1 MSDLRITEL
10 NELTTLVNADE
21 LLVSDTS
28 TSETK
33 KISVANFKTNVAG
46 SAHTVQNNGTGLTQR
61 ANLNFDGTHVVAT
74 DDSGN
79 NQTDVALSANL
90 QAVSGLT
97 SAANK
102 GIQFSG
108 SGTAATFDL
117 TTAGKALL
125 DDANTTAQRS
135 TLGLGALAVEAAVTT
150 SLMAA
155 GTLVI
160 ASETIGSNNNDTTIP
175 TSAAVKAYADSVGG
189 SGNKFSTI
197 AVAGQSNVVADAA
210 TDTLTLAAGSN
221 VTLTTNAGT
230 DTVTIASSGGG
241 GGSKHVIQS
250 AGTGI
255 AARTNLNFDGT
266 KLVATDDSGNDQTDI
281 TLGSSVVITT
291 DSQTLTNKSVFGK
304 LSGTS
309 DQGTTKTI
317 TVTVASKT
325 SAHPNSGGSSNAY
338 FLDGIEASF
347 LNLTQGT
354 YKFDQ
359 ADGTNSTH
367 PLRFYLDDAKGTAFT
382 TGVTTNGT
390 AGSSGAYTQIVV
402 DDTTPFTLSYQC
414 SAHGYMGS
422 YVHVGGTTTIL
433 GQTIDSDSNTITN
446 IANADIKN
454 AAAIALNKLAA
465 ATVSRALVSDGSG
478 FVSAATTTAAE
489 IGHVSGVTSAIQTQI
504 NAKQATISGSAR
516 IDAAHVHDGTI
527 TNTEYGYLNGVT
539 SSIQTQL
546 NAAGTTLTGLT
557 DTGISSSAAGQALL
571 YDGSNSYDNKQI
583 KVMQHNSAF
592 TTALP
597 MIDSSHIYRVSGV
610 SGSNHY
616 VFENF
621 ESGGTD
627 TNDPSLYLLC
637 NHTYAFYL
645 GWGSGHPFA
654 IRTGGSTG
662 SAGTNLVTGNGGDN
676 LIHIATDGTVSTG
689 TSANAKS
696 TGWLIWQIPNFSA
709 KQTASTGNYGYQCT
723 SHPNMFG
730 QIYIGRVQDL
740 YGSW

>member
-266 KLVATDDSGNDQTDI
+266 HIVATDDSGSDQSDI
-281 TLGSSVVITT
+281 TLSANLQAVSG
-291 DSQTLTNKSVFGK
+291 LTSAANKGIQFTG
-304 LSGTS
+304 SGTAS
-309 DQGTTKTI
+309 VYDLTTAGKALLDDADASAQRT
-317 TVTVASKT
+317 TLGLGSLATVASIVN
-325 SAHPNSGGSSNAY
+325 ANVGNS
-338 FLDGIEASF
+338 
-347 LNLTQGT
+347 
-354 YKFDQ
+354 
-359 ADGTNSTH
+359 
-367 PLRFYLDDAKGTAFT
+367 
-382 TGVTTNGT
+382 
-390 AGSSGAYTQIVV
+390 
-402 DDTTPFTLSYQC
+402 
-414 SAHGYMGS
+414 
-422 YVHVGGTTTIL
+422 
-433 GQTIDSDSNTITN
+433 
-446 IANADIKN
+446 
-454 AAAIALNKLAA
+454 AAIALTKLAA

-504 NAKQATISGSAR
+504 DAKQATISGSAR

-610 SGSNHY
+610 SGSSHY

>member
-160 ASETIGSNNNDTTIP
+160 ASETIGSNDNDTTIP

-266 KLVATDDSGNDQTDI
+266 HIVATDDSGSDQSDI
-281 TLGSSVVITT
+281 TLSTNLQAVSGLTSAANKGIQFTGSGTASVYDLTTAGKALLDDADASAQRTTLGLGTIATVSSVV
-291 DSQTLTNKSVFGK
+291 
-304 LSGTS
+304 
-309 DQGTTKTI
+309 
-317 TVTVASKT
+317 
-325 SAHPNSGGSSNAY
+325 NSNVG
-338 FLDGIEASF
+338 
-347 LNLTQGT
+347 
-354 YKFDQ
+354 
-359 ADGTNSTH
+359 NS
-367 PLRFYLDDAKGTAFT
+367 
-382 TGVTTNGT
+382 
-390 AGSSGAYTQIVV
+390 
-402 DDTTPFTLSYQC
+402 
-414 SAHGYMGS
+414 
-422 YVHVGGTTTIL
+422 
-433 GQTIDSDSNTITN
+433 
-446 IANADIKN
+446 
-454 AAAIALNKLAA
+454 AAIALTKLAA

-645 GWGSGHPFA
+645 GWGAGHPFA

>member
-197 AVAGQSNVVADAA
+197 AVAGQSSVVADAA

-266 KLVATDDSGNDQTDI
+266 HIVATDDSGSDQSDI
-281 TLGSSVVITT
+281 TLSANLQAVSGLTSAANKGIQFTGSGTASVYDLTTAGKALLDDADASAQRTTLGLGTIATVSSVV
-291 DSQTLTNKSVFGK
+291 
-304 LSGTS
+304 
-309 DQGTTKTI
+309 
-317 TVTVASKT
+317 
-325 SAHPNSGGSSNAY
+325 NSNVG
-338 FLDGIEASF
+338 
-347 LNLTQGT
+347 
-354 YKFDQ
+354 
-359 ADGTNSTH
+359 NS
-367 PLRFYLDDAKGTAFT
+367 
-382 TGVTTNGT
+382 
-390 AGSSGAYTQIVV
+390 
-402 DDTTPFTLSYQC
+402 
-414 SAHGYMGS
+414 
-422 YVHVGGTTTIL
+422 
-433 GQTIDSDSNTITN
+433 
-446 IANADIKN
+446 
-454 AAAIALNKLAA
+454 AAIALTKLAA

>member
-197 AVAGQSNVVADAA
+197 AVAGQSSVVADAA

-266 KLVATDDSGNDQTDI
+266 HIVATDDSGSDQSDI
-281 TLGSSVVITT
+281 TLSANLQAVSGLTSAANKGIQFTGSGTASVYDLTTAGKALLDDADASAQRTTLGLGSLATVSSVV
-291 DSQTLTNKSVFGK
+291 
-304 LSGTS
+304 
-309 DQGTTKTI
+309 
-317 TVTVASKT
+317 
-325 SAHPNSGGSSNAY
+325 NSNVG
-338 FLDGIEASF
+338 
-347 LNLTQGT
+347 
-354 YKFDQ
+354 
-359 ADGTNSTH
+359 NS
-367 PLRFYLDDAKGTAFT
+367 
-382 TGVTTNGT
+382 
-390 AGSSGAYTQIVV
+390 
-402 DDTTPFTLSYQC
+402 
-414 SAHGYMGS
+414 
-422 YVHVGGTTTIL
+422 
-433 GQTIDSDSNTITN
+433 
-446 IANADIKN
+446 
-454 AAAIALNKLAA
+454 AAIALTKLAA

-489 IGHVSGVTSAIQTQI
+489 IGYVNGVTSAIQTQI
-504 NAKQATISGSAR
+504 DAKQATISGSAR

-610 SGSNHY
+610 SGSSHY

>member
-197 AVAGQSNVVADAA
+197 AVAGQSSVVADAA

-266 KLVATDDSGNDQTDI
+266 HIVATDDSGSDQSDI
-281 TLGSSVVITT
+281 TLSANLQAVSGLTSAANKGIQFTGSGTASVYDLTTAGKALLDDADASAQRTTLGLGSLATVSSVV
-291 DSQTLTNKSVFGK
+291 
-304 LSGTS
+304 
-309 DQGTTKTI
+309 
-317 TVTVASKT
+317 
-325 SAHPNSGGSSNAY
+325 NSNVG
-338 FLDGIEASF
+338 
-347 LNLTQGT
+347 
-354 YKFDQ
+354 
-359 ADGTNSTH
+359 NS
-367 PLRFYLDDAKGTAFT
+367 
-382 TGVTTNGT
+382 
-390 AGSSGAYTQIVV
+390 
-402 DDTTPFTLSYQC
+402 
-414 SAHGYMGS
+414 
-422 YVHVGGTTTIL
+422 
-433 GQTIDSDSNTITN
+433 
-446 IANADIKN
+446 
-454 AAAIALNKLAA
+454 AAIALTKLAA